1 MCIALAAGRSA
12 AVRAQSAG
20 FAIDRYLRDSIKLD
34 VGQMADIGRGRAV
47 SKLLPTESS
56 RDVTVF
62 GIIAANTTRDA
73 YGAHLDDARRF
84 VALRSTQFGIINDPI
99 AAGDVENIA
108 VTTETIATSG
118 PARST
123 TVISSRP
130 SRR

>member
-1 MCIALAAGRSA
+1 VTRSKPITAATAINPRS
-12 AVRAQSAG
+12 
-20 FAIDRYLRDSIKLD
+20 
-34 VGQMADIGRGRAV
+34 GQMADVGRGRAV

-73 YGAHLDDARRF
+73 YGAHLDDARRL